1 MTDVWGVYDSL
12 KGVEKMRIFE
22 KSHKLDNVCYDI
34 RGKVHLEARRMED
47 EGQRIL
53 KLNIGNLA
61 TFGFEAPEEVIKDVI
76 VNLPQAQGYCD
87 SQGIFS
93 ARKAIAQHYQQK
105 GLKNVDVNDIFIGNG
120 ASELIVTSMQAL
132 LNNGDEILVPAPDYP
147 LWTAAVNLS
156 GGKAVHYMCD
166 EQADWFPD
174 LDDIKSKITSKT
186 KGIVIINPNNPT
198 GAVYSSEFLLELI
211 EVARQNNLIIFADEI
226 YDKIIYDDIA
236 HHSICTLCDDV
247 LILTF
252 NGLSK
257 AYRACG
263 FRQGW
268 LLISGPKQHAKD
280 YIQGLQILA
289 SMRLCANVPMQYAIQ
304 TALGGYQSINELI
317 LPGGRLRKQRDTA
330 YELINSIPGVSAVKP
345 KGALYMFPK
354 IDTKKIKIKDDQ
366 KMVLDLLRQEKM
378 LLVQGTGFNWPA
390 PDHFRLVFLPTEE
403 VLTDACTRLARF
415 LKTYSQ

>member
-1 MTDVWGVYDSL
+1 MN
-12 KGVEKMRIFE
+12 IIE

-174 LDDIKSKITSKT
+174 LNDIKSKITSKT

-390 PDHFRLVFLPTEE
+390 PDHFRLVFLPSEE

>member
-1 MTDVWGVYDSL
+1 MN
-12 KGVEKMRIFE
+12 IIE

-268 LLISGPKQHAKD
+268 LLISGPKQQAKD
-280 YIQGLQILA
+280 YIQGIQILA
-289 SMRLCANVPMQYAIQ
+289 SMRLCANVTMQYAIQ

-345 KGALYMFPK
+345 KGALYMFPR

>member
-1 MTDVWGVYDSL
+1 MN
-12 KGVEKMRIFE
+12 IIE

-268 LLISGPKQHAKD
+268 LLISGPKQQAKD
-280 YIQGLQILA
+280 YIQGIQILA